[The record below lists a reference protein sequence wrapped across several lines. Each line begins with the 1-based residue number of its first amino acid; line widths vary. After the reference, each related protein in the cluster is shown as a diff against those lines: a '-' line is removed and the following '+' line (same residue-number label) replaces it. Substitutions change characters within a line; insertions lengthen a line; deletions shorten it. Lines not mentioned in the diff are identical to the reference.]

1 MLDLMQFMSFIKIG
15 YHFEMAEEYEYI
27 SEHQFDELITKFLKT
42 LKNNLSIPN
51 DNRNIY
57 DYEDTMIKVR
67 AQSVYLGLDAHPTPK
82 RIYRVDRKRFLFSKD
97 AMLKDYPNIVYAL
110 GVYPNYDKLV
120 RYSKEVGY
128 IVPHLKRLVND
139 DKYFKQ
145 EQVLCALEN

>member
-1 MLDLMQFMSFIKIG
+1 MKI
-15 YHFEMAEEYEYI
+15 MEEYEYI
-27 SEHQFDELITKFLKT
+27 PEHQFDELIIKFLKT

-57 DYEDTMIKVR
+57 DYEDSMIKVR
-67 AQSVYLGLDAHPTPK
+67 AQSVYIGLDAHPTPK

-110 GVYPNYDKLV
+110 GGYPNYDTLV

-139 DKYFKQ
+139 DNYFKQ
-145 EQVLCALEN
+145 EQVMWLLEH

>member
-1 MLDLMQFMSFIKIG
+1 MT
-15 YHFEMAEEYEYI
+15 EEYEYI
-27 SEHQFDELITKFLKT
+27 SEHQFNKLIIELLKSLTK
-42 LKNNLSIPN
+42 NLSIPN
-51 DNRNIY
+51 NNHNIY

-110 GVYPNYDKLV
+110 GAYPDYTTLV

-128 IVPHLKRLVND
+128 IVPHIKRLVND
-139 DKYFKQ
+139 DNYFKQ
-145 EQVLCALEN
+145 EQVMCLLES